1 VASNVVSLMTRR
13 ASSMTRGAMYTVA
26 AAVGCVAMI
35 AAIALAAN
43 WRLALLSAL
52 IAATIALTRL
62 RYSPLVA
69 VVVLATTLV
78 LALTGHSAGS
88 DDRDVPAR
96 PAHR

>member
-1 VASNVVSLMTRR
+1 MTRR
-13 ASSMTRGAMYTVA
+13 TSAMTRGAMYTVVA
-26 AAVGCVAMI
+26 TGLEVAMI

-43 WRLALLSAL
+43 WRLAALSAL
-52 IAATIALTRL
+52 IAGTIALTRL

-69 VVVLATTLV
+69 VIVLALTLV
-78 LALTGHSAGS
+78 LALTGHTAGS

>member
-1 VASNVVSLMTRR
+1 MANNVVSLMSRR

-26 AAVGCVAMI
+26 AAVGGVAMI
-35 AAIALAAN
+35 PAIALAAN
-43 WRLALLSAL
+43 WRLAALSAL
-52 IAATIALTRL
+52 IAGTIAITRL

-69 VVVLATTLV
+69 VVVLALTLM

-88 DDRDVPAR
+88 DDRDVPAL

>member
-1 VASNVVSLMTRR
+1 MANNVVSLMTRR
-13 ASSMTRGAMYTVA
+13 TSAMTRGEMYTVA
-26 AAVGCVAMI
+26 AAAGGVAMI

-43 WRLALLSAL
+43 WRLAALSAL
-52 IAATIALTRL
+52 IAGTIALTRL

-69 VVVLATTLV
+69 VIVLALTLG

-88 DDRDVPAR
+88 DDRDVTAR

>member
-1 VASNVVSLMTRR
+1 MANNVVSLMTRR
-13 ASSMTRGAMYTVA
+13 TSAMTRGAMYTVA
-26 AAVGCVAMI
+26 AAAGGVAMI

-43 WRLALLSAL
+43 WRLGALSAL
-52 IAATIALTRL
+52 IAGTIALTRL

-69 VVVLATTLV
+69 VVVLALTLV